1 MGYSLHLVH
10 EDDAALRA
18 AIQAPLKDFNEPRF
32 GASQF
37 QTLAVAVRD
46 AAGQVSGGLWGHTS
60 YGWLYVQLLVVPEAL
75 RSQGVGRQLLALAEA
90 EALRRGCHGA
100 WLDTFSPQ
108 AQGFYERLGY
118 VRFGVLAGF
127 PPGHTRRFLQKAL
140 KQDQS

>member
-1 MGYSLHLVH
+1 MSYTLHLSA

-18 AIQAPLKDFNEPRF
+18 AIQAPLKNFNDPLF
-32 GASQF
+32 GTSLF

-46 AAGQVSGGLWGHTS
+46 SVGAVSGGLWGHTS

-75 RSQGVGRQLLALAEA
+75 RGQGVGRQLMHMAEA
-90 EALRRGCHGA
+90 EALRRGCRGA

-118 VRFGVLAGF
+118 LSFGTLAEF
-127 PPGHTRRFLQKAL
+127 PPGHTRRFLRKVLA
-140 KQDQS
+140 